1 MIDFLHEGQ
10 CLLDDMRCRCMGKET
25 ALHEQVR
32 EIHHLLDAHVKGCE
46 NRAEDATPGQGLVFR
61 CFCFLPF
68 YTIRSDVLAKGY
80 L

>member
-32 EIHHLLDAHVKGCE
+32 EIHHLLDAHVKGWGAKIE
-46 NRAEDATPGQGLVFR
+46 QKVLHLVRAWFSGAAAFCRSTPF
-61 CFCFLPF
+61 
-68 YTIRSDVLAKGY
+68 VLMS
-80 L
+80 